1 MKSTWAWTHRL
12 SSNLPWEL
20 FFSGSQEGFFSRDK
34 GETFLQ
40 ARFLLGSLC
49 GHQLSSFGDSEDNR
63 IQEKEQTFYNTRAF
77 DFFLLFLLFYIG
89 TLKSLYREFFLCV
102 PSWKLFYF
110 SHWICLTW
118 RLCVDLAL
126 SNVFSVFSAC
136 FLNRECSWILHIL
149 SCIYSDEP
157 CAKWW

>member
-49 GHQLSSFGDSEDNR
+49 GHQLSSFGDSEDDR

-77 DFFLLFLLFYIG
+77 DFFFFFSCFFILGRLSPFIENSFYVFHHGNYFIFLTGFVLPEDCVL
-89 TLKSLYREFFLCV
+89 TLHCQM
-102 PSWKLFYF
+102 
-110 SHWICLTW
+110 CL
-118 RLCVDLAL
+118 VSFQHA
-126 SNVFSVFSAC
+126 
-136 FLNRECSWILHIL
+136 SWIGNVAE
-149 SCIYSDEP
+149 SCIF
-157 CAKWW
+157 